1 MHHSPPQMLNS
12 YLIRGEGPS
21 LSSRLF
27 YEPQSWYI
35 VNQSGSANETLN
47 PKIGENIETLVCFIC
62 MGTQDGALIDINH
75 HYQIRMNQLNIN
87 IYKVTF
93 LLYQQLIFLNLFII
107 YLFRQRDCKEKFLPA
122 GGSWL
127 FFISPDWQIGNE
139 QLFKVGL
146 MASIAGCH
154 QWFRGLLY
162 LWCFLHCAS
171 DIFTLGI
178 YVR

>member
-12 YLIRGEGPS
+12 YLIKGERPS

-27 YEPQSWYI
+27 YEPQYWYI

-122 GGSWL
+122 GGS
-127 FFISPDWQIGNE
+127 
-139 QLFKVGL
+139 
-146 MASIAGCH
+146 
-154 QWFRGLLY
+154 
-162 LWCFLHCAS
+162 
-171 DIFTLGI
+171 
-178 YVR
+178 